1 MVVTPSLRTAA
12 QTPLYIYSYTDSLK
26 CEFSFLLF
34 QQFATMSAHNQL
46 AFGNDTTPVQ
56 HSTTPIQYCTTPIQH
71 NITQIQLDTIQIQH
85 DTTLFDSYDTTL
97 ISNLEV
103 LLECPVCISVP
114 HDTPI
119 FQVQIF

>member
-1 MVVTPSLRTAA
+1 
-12 QTPLYIYSYTDSLK
+12 
-26 CEFSFLLF
+26 
-34 QQFATMSAHNQL
+34 MSDQNQI

-56 HSTTPIQYCTTPIQH
+56 HSTTPITH
-71 NITQIQLDTIQIQH
+71 NIIQIQLDTTQMQLDTPHMQH
-85 DTTLFDSYDTTL
+85 DSTKIQCDTTPFDSYDATL

-119 FQVQIF
+119 FQVINQYLR